1 MNIPRTTQFPARMGM
16 RAPSYGY
23 TTNRDIHGGVQPSL
37 TRRGR
42 LVGDMIRGLKTTAK
56 FCCRYAANM
65 RLQPT
70 TNAPRPR
77 VSVSR
82 LARQAWER
90 GQSCPHGCVWATNRG
105 LKTIVGLN
113 LMYRRVAT
121 DEYHPNDTV
130 ATTRQTCGC
139 NLRPTTHGH
148 GFRPTVTGIPKSA
161 SLRMG
166 NPHTARLEFRRRVA
180 TDEFR
185 SWVHPR
191 WVSTHGSRSPHT
203 PMRAGC
209 PRSQAVRHYATIPGV
224 AMRRGAGW
232 DTLSPALELCVRLGL
247 GEGRGQAESIAANT
261 AGDGSGKPP
270 LRGLKPVR
278 GYVLVLGGVF

>member
-1 MNIPRTTQFPARMGM
+1 
-16 RAPSYGY
+16 
-23 TTNRDIHGGVQPSL
+23 
-37 TRRGR
+37 
-42 LVGDMIRGLKTTAK
+42 VGASDRGLK
-56 FCCRYAANM
+56 
-65 RLQPT
+65 P
-70 TNAPRPR
+70 
-77 VSVSR
+77 
-82 LARQAWER
+82 
-90 GQSCPHGCVWATNRG
+90 
-105 LKTIVGLN
+105 IVGLH
-113 LMYRRVAT
+113 LMHRRVAT

-180 TDEFR
+180 TDEFSR
-185 SWVHPR
+185 GFQPTGSWVHPR

-232 DTLSPALELCVRLGL
+232 DTLPTALELCVRLGL
-247 GEGRGQAESIAANT
+247 GEGRSRAESHRCRH
-261 AGDGSGKPP
+261 G
-270 LRGLKPVR
+270 RG
-278 GYVLVLGGVF
+278 

>member
-1 MNIPRTTQFPARMGM
+1 MNIAGTTQFPARMGM

-42 LVGDMIRGLKTTAK
+42 LVGDMIRGLKPTAK

-90 GQSCPHGCVWATNRG
+90 RRPARMGVCVWASDRG
-105 LKTIVGLN
+105 LKPIVGLH
-113 LMYRRVAT
+113 LM
-121 DEYHPNDTV
+121 H
-130 ATTRQTCGC
+130 
-139 NLRPTTHGH
+139 
-148 GFRPTVTGIPKSA
+148 
-161 SLRMG
+161 
-166 NPHTARLEFRRRVA
+166 RRVA

>member
-1 MNIPRTTQFPARMGM
+1 MNIARTTQFPARMGM

-42 LVGDMIRGLKTTAK
+42 LVGDVIRG
-56 FCCRYAANM
+56 F
-65 RLQPT
+65 QPT
-70 TNAPRPR
+70 
-77 VSVSR
+77 
-82 LARQAWER
+82 
-90 GQSCPHGCVWATNRG
+90 G
-105 LKTIVGLN
+105 
-113 LMYRRVAT
+113 
-121 DEYHPNDTV
+121 
-130 ATTRQTCGC
+130 
-139 NLRPTTHGH
+139 
-148 GFRPTVTGIPKSA
+148 
-161 SLRMG
+161 
-166 NPHTARLEFRRRVA
+166 
-180 TDEFR
+180 

-191 WVSTHGSRSPHT
+191 WVSTHGSRSRHT

-261 AGDGSGKPP
+261 AGDEPGKTL

>member
-1 MNIPRTTQFPARMGM
+1 MNIAGTTQFPARMGM

-42 LVGDMIRGLKTTAK
+42 LVGDVIRGLKPTAK

-70 TNAPRPR
+70 TNAHVHGFLSHGWRDRPGSAG
-77 VSVSR
+77 VPP
-82 LARQAWER
+82 AWV
-90 GQSCPHGCVWATNRG
+90 CVGASDRG
-105 LKTIVGLN
+105 LKPIVGLH
-113 LMYRRVAT
+113 LMHRCVATDEFSRGFQPTERDTPPTPRRVAT

-139 NLRPTTHGH
+139 NPRPTTHGH

-191 WVSTHGSRSPHT
+191 WVSTHGSWSPHT

-232 DTLSPALELCVRLGL
+232 DTLPTALELCVRLGL
-247 GEGRGQAESIAANT
+247 GEGRSRAESHRCRH
-261 AGDGSGKPP
+261 G
-270 LRGLKPVR
+270 RG
-278 GYVLVLGGVF
+278 